1 MRAVLLAAPRALAR
15 QEGNVRGHAGRLVA
29 HDELAAVAQE
39 DLGGPLQDAVDGG
52 GDLAERSAA
61 RRRRSGL
68 RALAG
73 TAGLRAARTL
83 RHSYASP
90 SAKASCSS
98 QFKLMSMVG
107 PQKVPVRAVCGQLS
121 L

>member
-1 MRAVLLAAPRALAR
+1 MRAVLLAAPGALAR
-15 QEGNVRGHAGRLVA
+15 QEGDVRGHAGRLVA
-29 HDELAAVAQE
+29 HDELAAVAQV

-52 GDLAERSAA
+52 GHLASGA
-61 RRRRSGL
+61 RRRRSDP

-90 SAKASCSS
+90 SAKVSCSS
-98 QFKLMSMVG
+98 QFRLMSMVG
-107 PQKVPVRAVCGQLS
+107 PQKVPIHGALS

>member
-15 QEGNVRGHAGRLVA
+15 QEGDVRGHAGRLVA
-29 HDELAAVAQE
+29 HDELAAVAQV

-52 GDLAERSAA
+52 GHLAEERGVSAQA
-61 RRRRSGL
+61 CV
-68 RALAG
+68 AG

-90 SAKASCSS
+90 SAKVSCSS
-98 QFKLMSMVG
+98 QFRLMSMVG
-107 PQKVPVRAVCGQLS
+107 PQKVPIHGALS